1 MATSSPKGTVFD
13 AEGQQGHILDPQS
26 GLPVRG
32 AFQMVSISAPR
43 AGLADALST
52 AACLMDDR
60 AQVAKLVAPFPG
72 CRIEALSA

>member
-1 MATSSPKGTVFD
+1 MQILRKLIKIGSAALEIRAPLLD
-13 AEGQQGHILDPQS
+13 EG
-26 GLPVRG
+26 RG